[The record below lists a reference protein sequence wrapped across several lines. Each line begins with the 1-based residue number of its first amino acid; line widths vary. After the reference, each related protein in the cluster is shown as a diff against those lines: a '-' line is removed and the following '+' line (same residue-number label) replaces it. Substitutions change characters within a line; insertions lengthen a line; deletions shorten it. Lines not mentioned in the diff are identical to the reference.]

1 MCWISY
7 HPNKDKLL
15 VISTLNFL
23 SIITVIFLKVLL
35 DPSMTKGRSR
45 EWKELQTA
53 LSKVSSLVKVHQLYQ
68 EYIHVHLVSLS
79 QGAERKS
86 ALLPL
91 FSKTGLM
98 KLPAVKYANY
108 TTTQYTVVN
117 GIGIT
122 YVTFFKGIG
131 NC

>member
-7 HPNKDKLL
+7 HPNKDKRL

-45 EWKELQTA
+45 EWKELQIA

-79 QGAERKS
+79 LSG
-86 ALLPL
+86 
-91 FSKTGLM
+91 
-98 KLPAVKYANY
+98 
-108 TTTQYTVVN
+108 
-117 GIGIT
+117 
-122 YVTFFKGIG
+122 
-131 NC
+131 C